1 MNKLTTANSNPKTI
15 YLLGVLCVTA
25 YNILAA
31 ASEVYIGNFVQK
43 IEPFYLVFLCFIIT
57 ALFFNILQLRD
68 YKSYFKKIQT
78 NIKYVIFV
86 NLSTTLTWLSFFIS
100 LKYIEPAIV
109 ATIDTSIVPIITLCF
124 AHILRRNSRILPIE
138 IFSSIGIFI
147 TLIILVWASLTGRSA
162 VGTNSIERTVIGII
176 AALICGAGIMLNS
189 IFSKRLNDSGWLASS
204 VMAVRF
210 FLLILCSFGLSA
222 YMNQI
227 VFMSLTD
234 GISILLIVF
243 AGTIIPL
250 YLLQLGIEYSEP
262 IVLSLLLSMG
272 SFFTLLLQAFDS
284 RLVWSPFTT
293 IGVFAVSIFAV
304 VGILSRHRSFK

>member
-1 MNKLTTANSNPKTI
+1 MNKSTTANRNPKTI
-15 YLLGVLCVTA
+15 YLLGVLCVTG

-43 IEPFYLVFLCFIIT
+43 FEPFYLVFLCFVIT
-57 ALFFNILQLRD
+57 AVFFNIIQLRD
-68 YKSYFKKIQT
+68 YEGYFTKIRN
-78 NIKYVIFV
+78 NIKDIIFV
-86 NLSTTLTWLSFFIS
+86 NLSTTITWLSFFVS

-109 ATIDTSIVPIITLCF
+109 ATINSSIVPILMLCL
-124 AHILRRNSRILPIE
+124 APILRRNSKVLTIE

-162 VGTNSIERTVIGII
+162 VGTNSIERATIGII
-176 AALICGAGIMLNS
+176 AALICGVGIMLNS
-189 IFSKRLNDSGWLASS
+189 IFSKRLNDSGWIASS
-204 VMAVRF
+204 IMAVRF
-210 FLLILCSFGLSA
+210 FLLILCAFGLLA

-227 VFMSLTD
+227 VFISLLD

-243 AGTIIPL
+243 IGTIIPL
-250 YLLQLGIEYSEP
+250 YLLQVGIEYSEP

-272 SFFTLLLQAFDS
+272 CFFTLVLQVFDS

-293 IGVFAVSIFAV
+293 IGIFAVSIFAV
-304 VGILSRHRSFK
+304 TGIFFRHRSFK